1 MMMEKNSL
9 NEASLEV
16 NVAIS
21 RKYAWCTIFDKNGTR
36 VNEKPVNL
44 VCFNGLNQVRFMI
57 LPRGIIH

>member
-21 RKYAWCTIFDKNGTR
+21 RKYAWCTIFDKNGTT

-44 VCFNGLNQVRFMI
+44 QCVVAYDD
-57 LPRGIIH
+57 LPVFLKSNVF

>member
-16 NVAIS
+16 NVGIS
-21 RKYAWCTIFDKNGTR
+21 RKYACCTIFDKNGTR

-44 VCFNGLNQVRFMI
+44 QCVFAYDDLLVFLKSNVS
-57 LPRGIIH
+57 